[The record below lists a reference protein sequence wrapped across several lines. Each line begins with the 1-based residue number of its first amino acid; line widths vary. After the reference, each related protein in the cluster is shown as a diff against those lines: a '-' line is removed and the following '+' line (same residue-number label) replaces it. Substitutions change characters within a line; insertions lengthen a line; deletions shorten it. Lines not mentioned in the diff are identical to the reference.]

1 MATVYRA
8 RRSRDQGIVALKV
21 LHEHLA
27 YDRSYAERFRREA
40 EAAGKIAHPAV
51 VPIFGVGQANG
62 RAYLEMEYVEG
73 STLADYLKA
82 AGSMPVELA
91 LPLVA
96 AIASGL
102 QVAHR
107 AGIVHRDLKPS
118 NIMMVAGAPRIMDF
132 GIAKLEDAR
141 TLTATGMFAGTPA
154 YMAPEQVEGT
164 VATAQ
169 SDLYALGII
178 LFELLTGDAPFRSDT
193 PMGVLQEHLKT
204 APPPILAGG
213 SRVPSEI
220 EAIVDKLLRKDPAD
234 RYQSGDDLAQAI
246 EDVLA
251 REARDESAKDDEPQ
265 PATSPATA
273 DASKPVT
280 APTDEW
286 DQALGP
292 SANARDSARPSRW
305 ILYDTS
311 GPVPRFR
318 RDTSRRG
325 LMTAAAA
332 LLAGAAGAGLGYAAA
347 YYLRP
352 GPRVE
357 RVEAPVNVVVTA
369 TPTIPVA
376 PRIEQT
382 SSVPLVLPEAQTPS
396 PEPTVPAER
405 NPASAQLPTPTRSPT
420 LRPTRTPTP
429 TRSPTPSYSSVT
441 GVRAQNEDP
450 NRGRWVHAF
459 GPARFFERRFT
470 LRFDARFEDGYGGL
484 LVNFGLPA
492 GTEPAQYG
500 WTIGSQR
507 IEFQSISCGTDDCT
521 SYMYNYWDFGYPVAT
536 SPSWSH
542 FEMEYEP
549 SGASLLMMTMG
560 DVGPIWVSPVP
571 EVLRANRVSLHFGVM
586 SFVGYTAFDL
596 PQSARFRN
604 IEIWPRVS

>member
-8 RRSRDQGIVALKV
+8 RRSRDQGVIALKV

-27 YDRSYAERFRREA
+27 YDRTYAERFRREA
-40 EAAGKIAHPAV
+40 EAAGKIDHPAV

-62 RAYLEMEYVEG
+62 RSYLEMEYVEG

-96 AIASGL
+96 AIAGGL
-102 QVAHR
+102 QAAHR

-164 VATAQ
+164 VATGQ

-178 LFELLTGDAPFRSDT
+178 LFELLTGDAPFQSDT

-220 EAIVDKLLRKDPAD
+220 EAIVNKLLRKDPVD
-234 RYQSGDDLAQAI
+234 RYQSGDELAQAI
-246 EDVLA
+246 EEAIA
-251 REARDESAKDDEPQ
+251 REARSEPAQDDEPQ
-265 PATSPATA
+265 PATSLATA
-273 DASKPVT
+273 GASKPVT
-280 APTDEW
+280 APADEW

-292 SANARDSARPSRW
+292 SANARGSARPSRW

-332 LLAGAAGAGLGYAAA
+332 LLAGAAGAGIGYSAA
-347 YYLRP
+347 YYMRP
-352 GPRVE
+352 APRVE
-357 RVEAPVNVVVTA
+357 RVEVPVNVVVTA
-369 TPTIPVA
+369 TPRLLADTVSEPTPA
-376 PRIEQT
+376 TPPSLT
-382 SSVPLVLPEAQTPS
+382 GAQTPTPVPITMPS
-396 PEPTVPAER
+396 P
-405 NPASAQLPTPTRSPT
+405 
-420 LRPTRTPTP
+420 RPTNTPSPSRTPTP
-429 TRSPTPSYSSVT
+429 THTSLPGVT
-441 GVRAQNEDP
+441 AENERP
-450 NRGRWVHAF
+450 GWGRWVEAF
-459 GPARFFERRFT
+459 GPTRLFERRFV
-470 LRFDARFEDGYGGL
+470 LRFDARFEEGYGGL
-484 LVNFGLPA
+484 LVNFGLPS
-492 GTEPAQYG
+492 GTEPAQYA
-500 WTIGSQR
+500 WAIGSQR
-507 IEFQSISCGTDDCT
+507 VEFQGVSCGAENCS
-521 SYMYNYWDFGYPVAT
+521 SYMYNYWEFGYSSAT
-536 SPSWSH
+536 SPDWSH
-542 FEMEYEP
+542 FEIEYEP
-549 SGASLLMMTMG
+549 SGQSSLFLTMG
-560 DVGPIWVSPVP
+560 EIGPIWVSPVP
-571 EVLRANRVSLHFGVM
+571 EVLRTNRVYLNFGVM
-586 SFVGYTAFDL
+586 AFNGFTAIDL